1 LIEIRG
7 ADNLIRNFIQQILPW
22 MACIDYDPNDS
33 DETRLQKKV
42 AGTGSFMFTAA
53 GALWGILYYSL
64 GEYTSS
70 SLPLGYTIQ

>member
-22 MACIDYDPNDS
+22 MARIGYDPNDS
-33 DETRLQKKV
+33 DETRLQKTLLV
-42 AGTGSFMFTAA
+42 LGPSMFTAA

-64 GEYTSS
+64 GEYISS
-70 SLPLGYTIQ
+70 SLPLG